1 MQTKE
6 VTVTLFQDD
15 KEYSQPVFVKVN
27 GNALLIPRGVPVTIP
42 REHYEALRH
51 TQRQAQSVSR
61 YEQMLVER
69 TDTKMSGNGQT
80 LSGLK
85 PPRVQKVRL

>member
-1 MQTKE
+1 MQTNE

-27 GNALLIPRGVPVTIP
+27 GNALLIPRGVPVAIP

-51 TQRQAQSVSR
+51 SQRQAQSVSR
-61 YEQMLVER
+61 YEQMLVEH
-69 TDTKMSGNGQT
+69 TDAKMTGDGQT
-80 LSGLK
+80 LSGIK
-85 PPRVQKVRL
+85 PPSVQKVRL

>member
-1 MQTKE
+1 MQPNE
-6 VTVTLFQDD
+6 VTITLFQDD
-15 KEYSQPVFVKVN
+15 REYSQPVYVKVN

-61 YEQMLVER
+61 FEQMLMER
-69 TDTKMSGNGQT
+69 TDAKMSGDGQT
-80 LSGLK
+80 LSGVK
-85 PPRVQKVRL
+85 PPKVRNVRL